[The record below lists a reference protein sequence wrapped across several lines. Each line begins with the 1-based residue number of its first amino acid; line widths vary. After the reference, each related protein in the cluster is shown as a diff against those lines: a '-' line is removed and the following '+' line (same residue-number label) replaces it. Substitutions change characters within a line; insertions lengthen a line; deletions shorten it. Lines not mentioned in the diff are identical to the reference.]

1 MTLKQ
6 LAGIHGINNALITLK
21 IQNINKNFN
30 KLFKSLMLSE
40 VKFND
45 LDAISRYLTAL
56 ITPKY

>member
-21 IQNINKNFN
+21 IQNINKHFN

-45 LDAISRYLTAL
+45 LETNRR
-56 ITPKY
+56 

>member
-6 LAGIHGINNALITLK
+6 LAGIHSINNALITLK

-45 LDAISRYLTAL
+45 LETNRR
-56 ITPKY
+56 